1 MRTRADLFPY
11 QVEAA
16 ARMVNSK
23 QMACFL
29 EPGLGKSAITL
40 TALNDLG
47 RPKSLVLAPARVAE
61 SVWHAEAAKWEHLQG
76 MRVVPCVGSPEKRT
90 AIIMGGKWDVLVLSY
105 ENLSWLFDTFKPVML
120 FKAII
125 FDELSKMKS
134 AGTTRFMRMRKI
146 IRQFEI
152 RFGLTG
158 TPVGNH
164 LMDIWGEMF
173 MVADERPLGPTF
185 GEFQHRYFFPTAKVN
200 NIPVG
205 WKPLAGAQREI
216 EARIKPW
223 AFTLKADTA
232 PALAELRVNKIEV
245 ALPAAVT
252 EQMQSLISDLCVQL
266 DSGTD
271 LLAFSS
277 TTAAMKARQMVGGAV
292 YTEGEGRWEP
302 VHPAKLMAL
311 EEVVNELQGQPC
323 LVFYWFKH
331 EAERILKHFEK
342 RARTLSGPADIDA
355 WNRGEVEVLLLHP
368 ASAGHGLNLQA
379 GGHHAV
385 WFTLPWSL
393 EMWKQSHGRLIRHGQ
408 QSPYVMSHVLSAGP
422 LDERVLAALHRK
434 GTVEGELLDALL
446 G

>member
-1 MRTRADLFPY
+1 MRTRDQLYPY
-11 QVEAA
+11 QAEAA
-16 ARMVNSK
+16 ARMYRAK
-23 QMACFL
+23 QLACFL
-29 EPGLGKSAITL
+29 EPGLGKTATTL
-40 TALNDLG
+40 TALHDLG
-47 RPKSLVLAPARVAE
+47 RPKTLVLAPARVAE
-61 SVWHAEAAKWEHLQG
+61 SVWHAEAAKWEHLKG
-76 MRVVPCVGSPEKRT
+76 LRVVPCVGTAERRT
-90 AIIMGGKWDVLVLSY
+90 AIVMGGKWDVLVLSY
-105 ENLSWLFDTFKPVML
+105 ENLSWLFDTFKPTML
-120 FKAII
+120 FKAIV

-146 IRQFEI
+146 IRQFEF

-164 LMDIWGEMF
+164 LMDIWGEMY
-173 MVADERPLGPTF
+173 MVADEKPLGPTF
-185 GEFQHRYFFPTAKVN
+185 TEFQHKYFVPTAKVN

-205 WKPLAGAQREI
+205 WKPLSYSQREI

-232 PALAELRVNKIEV
+232 PALPELRVNQIPVTLPTV
-245 ALPAAVT
+245 AE
-252 EQMQSLISDLCVQL
+252 EQMKTLVNELCVQL

-271 LLAFSS
+271 LFAFSS

-292 YTEGEGRWEP
+292 YTEGTNWE
-302 VHPAKLMAL
+302 HIHGAKLMAL
-311 EEVVNELQGQPC
+311 EEVVAELQGQPC

-331 EAERILKHFEK
+331 EAERILKHMGP
-342 RARTLSGPADIDA
+342 RARTLSGQKDIDA

-379 GGHHAV
+379 GGHHAI
-385 WFTLPWSL
+385 WYTLPWSL

-408 QSPYVMSHVLSAGP
+408 ASPYVVSHVLCAGP
-422 LDERVLAALHRK
+422 LDERVLKALHRK
-434 GTVEGELLDALL
+434 GAVEGELLDAML